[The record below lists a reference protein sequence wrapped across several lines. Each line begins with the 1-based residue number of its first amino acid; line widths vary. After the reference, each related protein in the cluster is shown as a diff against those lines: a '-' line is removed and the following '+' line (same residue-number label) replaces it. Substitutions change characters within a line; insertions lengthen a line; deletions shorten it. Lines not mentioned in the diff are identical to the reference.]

1 MSGTALCDGCGW
13 LEIERPVNCYDVWR
27 ACCCDP
33 DKPMPG
39 ARRVVGVAPA
49 GSKRGPI
56 GVQRPRWC
64 RENPP
69 GAAAP
74 APFRQGGQSEKEAAT
89 VVTTP

>member
-1 MSGTALCDGCGW
+1 MELCDGCGF
-13 LEIERPVNCYDVWR
+13 LQIERPVNGYDVWR

-39 ARRVVGVAPA
+39 ARRVVGSAPA

-64 RENPP
+64 TKERI
-69 GAAAP
+69 ATAP
-74 APFRQGGQSEKEAAT
+74 AGPRNDRGRKKKAAT